1 VFRHS
6 FPPLVLAVLA
16 LCLASPA
23 AASPATDGRAIVKGL
38 RASVA
43 GGRLTG
49 AEAARH
55 RLTLR
60 RARAVLKL
68 LPGTR
73 ASNLTAVLRD
83 VAVQSRRLS
92 RPRALALFGMLETN
106 AEYLGL
112 RALPPSGKD
121 VFDDEGVLYRSFP
134 GHGLQFHPLGNFGHL
149 NGLWMAGRDEDAGV
163 LAHALRKRAIPASGA
178 RFLWEYYFPFGG
190 GRPPW
195 TSGMSQSVGAAAL
208 ARASE
213 RLADR
218 KLLTTAKRAYRS
230 VPGGL
235 TMRLSAG
242 PWIRHY
248 SFSRLIV
255 LNAHLQA
262 ALSLGDYAEIAGD
275 PAAKALAA
283 RMRATAVVM
292 IPRFD
297 TGYWTRYS
305 LGREAPLNYH
315 LYVIRILRRLA
326 RVTGEEFWRTT
337 AVRFDGYTHEAPLF
351 RVAPLPDVL
360 YPRPADGFRDI
371 ARIKFWVSKVSRV
384 TLRIGGEPRTLWLS
398 HGWHTLYWN
407 PGRRKPRRYTGALTA
422 VDLAGNVGR
431 RTLDPIEIK
440 VDREAP
446 EITATLTRRRLTWA
460 AKDRGTPWIRL
471 TLHLRRGARHKV
483 LSLGVRSLTGRARI
497 TVPRGAWRA
506 TLVAADSSGNRAW
519 VQLGALAPAPNRS

>member
-6 FPPLVLAVLA
+6 LPPLALAMLA
-16 LCLASPA
+16 LCVASPA

-43 GGRLTG
+43 AGRLTR
-49 AEAARH
+49 AEAAGH
-55 RLTLR
+55 RLALR

-73 ASNLTAVLRD
+73 ASNLAGVLHD

-92 RPRALALFGMLETN
+92 RPRSLALFRMLETN

-112 RALPPSGKD
+112 HALPPSGED
-121 VFDDEGVLYRSFP
+121 VFDDEGVVYRSFP

-149 NGLWMAGRDEDAGV
+149 NGLWMAGRDQDAGV
-163 LAHALRKRAIPASGA
+163 LAHALLERAIPASRA
-178 RFLWEYYFPFGG
+178 RLLWEYYFPFGG

-208 ARASE
+208 ARVSE

-218 KLLTTAKRAYRS
+218 ALMTAARRAYRS
-230 VPGGL
+230 VPGRL

-248 SFSRLIV
+248 SFSGLVV

-262 ALSLGDYAEIAGD
+262 ALSLGDYAEISGD
-275 PAAKALAA
+275 PGATAFAA
-283 RMRATAVVM
+283 RMRRTAVAM
-292 IPRFD
+292 MPRFD
-297 TGYWTRYS
+297 TGYWTHYS
-305 LGREAPLNYH
+305 LGHEAALNYH
-315 LYVIRILRRLA
+315 LFVIRILRRLG
-326 RVTGEEFWRTT
+326 RVTGEEFWQST
-337 AVRFDGYTHEAPLF
+337 AVRFDGYTHEPTLF

-360 YPRPADGFRDI
+360 YPRPAEGFRDA
-371 ARIKFWVSKVSRV
+371 ARIRFWVSKISRV

-407 PGRRKPRRYTGALTA
+407 PGRRKPGTYTGALTA
-422 VDLAGNVGR
+422 VDLAGNIGR

-440 VDREAP
+440 VDREPP
-446 EITATLTRRRLTWA
+446 EITATVTRRRLTWE
-460 AKDRGTPWIRL
+460 AKDPGTPWIRL

-483 LSLGVRSLTGRARI
+483 FSLGVRSLSGKARI
-497 TVPRGAWRA
+497 DVPRGAWRA
-506 TLVAADSSGNRAW
+506 TLVAGDSSGNRTWA
-519 VQLGALAPAPNRS
+519 QLGELAPAP

>member
-6 FPPLVLAVLA
+6 LPPLALAVLA
-16 LCLASPA
+16 LCLAPPA
-23 AASPATDGRAIVKGL
+23 AASPTTDGRAIVKGL
-38 RASVA
+38 RASA
-43 GGRLTG
+43 AAGRLTG
-49 AEAARH
+49 AEAASH

-68 LPGTR
+68 LPYTR
-73 ASNLTAVLRD
+73 ASNLAAVLHD
-83 VAVQSRRLS
+83 VAVQSRRFN
-92 RPRALALFGMLETN
+92 RPRAVALFEMLETN

-112 RALPPSGKD
+112 HALPPSGED
-121 VFDDEGVLYRSFP
+121 VFDDQGVVYRSFP

-163 LAHALRKRAIPASGA
+163 LAHALLERAIPASGA
-178 RFLWEYYFPFGG
+178 RLLWEYYFPFGG

-208 ARASE
+208 ARTSE

-218 KLLTTAKRAYRS
+218 ELLTAATRAYRS

-235 TMRLSAG
+235 TMQLSAG

-248 SFSRLIV
+248 SFSGLIV

-275 PAAKALAA
+275 QEAKALAA
-283 RMRATAVVM
+283 RMRATAVAM

-297 TGYWTRYS
+297 TGYWTHYS

-315 LYVIRILRRLA
+315 LYVVRILRRLA

-337 AVRFDGYTHEAPLF
+337 AVRFDGYTHEPTLF
-351 RVAPLPDVL
+351 RVAPLPGVL
-360 YPRPADGFRDI
+360 YPRPVDGFRDL
-371 ARIKFWVSKVSRV
+371 ARITFWVSKISRV

-407 PGRRKPRRYTGALTA
+407 PGRRKPGMYTGALTA

-440 VDREAP
+440 VDREPP
-446 EITATLTRRRLTWA
+446 EITATVTRKRVTWE
-460 AKDRGTPWIRL
+460 AKDPGTPWIRL
-471 TLHLRRGARHKV
+471 TLHLRRGARHEA
-483 LSLGVRSLTGRARI
+483 LSLGVRSLTGKARI
-497 TVPRGAWRA
+497 DVPRGAWRA
-506 TLVAADSSGNRAW
+506 TLVAVDSSGNRAR
-519 VQLGALAPAPNRS
+519 VQLGELPPAP

>member
-1 VFRHS
+1 MFRHS
-6 FPPLVLAVLA
+6 LPPLALAVLA
-16 LCLASPA
+16 LCLAPPA
-23 AASPATDGRAIVKGL
+23 AASPATDARAIVKGL

-43 GGRLTG
+43 SGRLTG

-73 ASNLTAVLRD
+73 ASNLAAVLHG
-83 VAVQSRRLS
+83 VAVQSRRLN
-92 RPRALALFGMLETN
+92 RPRSVALFGMLELN

-112 RALPPSGKD
+112 RALPPSGED

-134 GHGLQFHPLGNFGHL
+134 GHGLQFHPLGNFGRL
-149 NGLWMAGRDEDAGV
+149 NGLWAAGRNGDAGV
-163 LAHALRKRAIPASGA
+163 LAHALLDRAIPASGA
-178 RFLWEYYFPFGG
+178 RSLWEYYFPFGG

-208 ARASE
+208 ARAGE

-218 KLLTTAKRAYRS
+218 RLLTAAKRAYRS
-230 VPGGL
+230 VPGRL

-248 SFSRLIV
+248 SFSGLVV

-262 ALSLGDYAEIAGD
+262 ALSLGDYAEISGD
-275 PAAKALAA
+275 RNAVAFAA
-283 RMRATAVVM
+283 RMRRTAVAM

-305 LGREAPLNYH
+305 LGRESALKYH
-315 LYVIRILRRLA
+315 LFVIRILRRLA
-326 RVTGEEFWRTT
+326 RVTGEQFWGAT
-337 AVRFDGYTHEAPLF
+337 AVRFDGYTQEPPLF

-360 YPRPADGFRDI
+360 YPRPVDGFRDV
-371 ARIKFWVSKVSRV
+371 ARIKFWVSKISRV

-407 PGRRKPRRYTGALTA
+407 PGRRRPGVYTGTLTA
-422 VDLAGNVGR
+422 VDLAGNIGR
-431 RTLDPIEIK
+431 RALDPIEIK
-440 VDREAP
+440 VDRTPP
-446 EITATLTRRRLTWA
+446 EITATVTRKRLTWT
-460 AKDRGTPWIRL
+460 AKDPETPWIRL
-471 TLHLRRGARHKV
+471 TLHLRRGASHKI
-483 LSLGVRSLTGRARI
+483 LSLGARPHSGKARI
-497 TVPRGAWRA
+497 DVPRGTWRV
-506 TLVAADSSGNRAW
+506 TLVAADSSGNRTR
-519 VQLGALAPAPNRS
+519 VPLGELAPAT